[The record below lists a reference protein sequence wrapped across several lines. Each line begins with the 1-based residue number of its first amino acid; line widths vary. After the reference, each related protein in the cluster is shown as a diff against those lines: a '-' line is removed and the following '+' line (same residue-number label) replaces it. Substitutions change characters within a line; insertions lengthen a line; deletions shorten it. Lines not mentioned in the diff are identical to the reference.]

1 MAKQEI
7 SSRNLNVAKKYPVNL
22 TQQAQHDLEQIFY
35 YIADDSVNNA
45 INFILQL
52 EKKVYSLED
61 FPDRNPLIPENE
73 FFGTD
78 YRHLIYKKYRVVYR
92 IAEKNVFIL
101 RIFHGAKLLNL

>member
-1 MAKQEI
+1 M
-7 SSRNLNVAKKYPVNL
+7 AKKYQVNL
-22 TQQAQHDLEQIFY
+22 TQQAQNDVEQIFY
-35 YIADDSVNNA
+35 YIADDSINNA
-45 INFILQL
+45 ANFVLQL

-92 IAEKNVFIL
+92 IAEKTVFIL